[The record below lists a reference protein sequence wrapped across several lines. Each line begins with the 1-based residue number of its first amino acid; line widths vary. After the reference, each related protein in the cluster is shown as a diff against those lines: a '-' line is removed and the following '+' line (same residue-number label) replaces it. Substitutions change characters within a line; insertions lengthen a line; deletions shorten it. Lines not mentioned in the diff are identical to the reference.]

1 MGPDGVIWGL
11 RIGYHASMGR
21 LPFDPSKITPPETGA
36 PARREAARYG
46 QFDAARPLT
55 VTQVAELIKRVLAD
69 RTPSPLRVVGE
80 VSNFSDRKHWY
91 LSLKD
96 EQAVISCVMWA
107 AAAAKAGFTP
117 RQGQQVVAS
126 GRLDYYGPQGRLQ
139 MYIDR
144 LEPVGE
150 GALEIQFRQ
159 LCDELRGLGYFADER
174 KRPMPAFPQHIAVV
188 TSASGAALQDV
199 INTARGR
206 WAGIRLSLVDVLVQG
221 ASAAPDIARAIQ
233 ALGRQHEALG
243 LDAIILTR
251 GGGSLEDL
259 WAFNERAVADA
270 VYRCPIP
277 IAAAIG
283 HETDT
288 TIAELVADLRC
299 STPTQAAARIVP
311 DAAAE
316 SQHIDQLAHRL
327 STALRRRAEH
337 ARTRLDAAARHPIFR
352 RPTETVD
359 RWRVRLADDRKHLSA
374 AMRKRLDAWRHDL
387 AEHQHALAHI
397 EPVSRLRVAHQQL
410 HTHQRQLAQALRHRL
425 AAQRQRLDALERQ
438 LRAIGPDNVLQRG
451 YSITTTAA
459 GEVLRAAKQVKPGD
473 AIVSRLADGS
483 IASQVTGE
491 PASPPPPPSPLKK
504 KTSRR
509 TAPRKK
515 DDDQPGLFA
524 G

>member
-1 MGPDGVIWGL
+1 
-11 RIGYHASMGR
+11 MGR
-21 LPFDPSKITPPETGA
+21 LPFDPKKVNPPAAGG
-36 PARREAARYG
+36 PARRETARYG
-46 QFDAARPLT
+46 QFDATRPLT
-55 VTQVAELIKRVLAD
+55 VTQVSDLIKRVLAD
-69 RTPSPLRVVGE
+69 RTPSPLQVVGE

-96 EQAVISCVMWA
+96 EQSVISCVMWA
-107 AAAAKAGFTP
+107 SAAAKVGFTP
-117 RQGQQVVAS
+117 RQGQQVVAR

-150 GALEIQFRQ
+150 GALEIKFRQ
-159 LCDELRGLGYFADER
+159 LCEQLRGLGYFADDR
-174 KRPMPAFPQHIAVV
+174 KRPMPTFPQHIAVV

-206 WAGIRLSLVDVLVQG
+206 WGGIRLSLVDVLVQG
-221 ASAAPDIARAIQ
+221 ASAAPDIARAIE
-233 ALGRQHEALG
+233 ALGRQHESLG

-259 WAFNERAVADA
+259 WAFNERIVADA
-270 VYRCPIP
+270 VYNSPIP

-311 DAAAE
+311 DAGAE
-316 SQHIDQLAHRL
+316 SQHLDQLAHRL

-337 ARTRLDAAARHPIFR
+337 ARTRLDAAERHPIFR
-352 RPTETVD
+352 RPTETID
-359 RWRVRLADDRKHLSA
+359 RWRSRLTDDRKHLIA
-374 AMRKRLDAWRHDL
+374 AMRQRLNTWRHDL
-387 AEHQHALAHI
+387 ADHQHALARI
-397 EPVSRLRVAHQQL
+397 EPVSQLRVAHQRI

-425 AAQRQRLDALERQ
+425 TEHRQRLDALERQ

-451 YSITTTAA
+451 YSITTNAA
-459 GEVLRAAKQVKPGD
+459 GDVLRDAKQVRPGD
-473 AIVSRLADGS
+473 QIASRLAEGS
-483 IASQVTGE
+483 ITSQVTGE
-491 PASPPPPPSPLKK
+491 KASQPKPKK
-504 KTSRR
+504 KTSPPR
-509 TAPRKK
+509 RKK
-515 DDDQPGLFA
+515 DDDQPGLFSS
-524 G
+524 